1 MKQIMAIAFTFG
13 LILMWNPTTSAQ
25 SKYRMNIGIGVS
37 TAMNGSCQFTMEHS
51 FAKKW
56 TVTASAGVSLKYGN
70 ASEETIIH
78 RSEFDMLPVSDT
90 VSSQRH
96 RESFGFSYWPQ
107 GTDKG
112 IALSIGA
119 EHISRDGFDAI
130 CGIAYRI
137 PIWKGL
143 SADLSYKVRCIGPV
157 LYRKKDTGSAEMNL
171 YYSF

>member
-1 MKQIMAIAFTFG
+1 MAIAFTFG
-13 LILMWNPTTSAQ
+13 LILMWDPTTSAQ

-157 LYRKKDTGSAEMNL
+157 LYRKKDTGSAEVNL

>member
-13 LILMWNPTTSAQ
+13 LILMWDPTTSAQ

-157 LYRKKDTGSAEMNL
+157 LYRKKDTGSAEVNL

>member
-1 MKQIMAIAFTFG
+1 MAIAFTFG

>member
-13 LILMWNPTTSAQ
+13 LILMWDPTTSAQ

>member
-1 MKQIMAIAFTFG
+1 MAIAFTFG
-13 LILMWNPTTSAQ
+13 LILMWDPTTSAQ

>member
-13 LILMWNPTTSAQ
+13 LIMMWDPTTSAQ

-37 TAMNGSCQFTMEHS
+37 TAMNGSYQFTMEHH
-51 FAKKW
+51 FARKW
-56 TVTASAGVSLKYGN
+56 SMIASAGLRFNSSH
-70 ASEETIIH
+70 ASEETIRH
-78 RSEFDMLPVSDT
+78 RSEFDTMPVSDT
-90 VSSQRH
+90 LSTPRH
-96 RESFGFSYWPQ
+96 KESFGFSYWPQ

-157 LYRKKDTGSAEMNL
+157 LYRKKDTGSAEVNL

>member
-37 TAMNGSCQFTMEHS
+37 TAMNGSYQFTMEHH
-51 FAKKW
+51 FARKW
-56 TVTASAGVSLKYGN
+56 SMIASAGLRFNSSH
-70 ASEETIIH
+70 ASEETIRH
-78 RSEFDMLPVSDT
+78 RSEFDAMPVLDT
-90 VSSQRH
+90 LSTPRH
-96 RESFGFSYWPQ
+96 KESFGFSYWPQ

-119 EHISRDGFDAI
+119 EYISRDGFDAI

-157 LYRKKDTGSAEMNL
+157 LYRKKDTGSAEVNL

>member
-1 MKQIMAIAFTFG
+1 MAIAFSLG
-13 LILMWNPTTSAQ
+13 LILQWNFTTSAQ

-90 VSSQRH
+90 VSLQRH

-112 IALSIGA
+112 LSLSIGT
-119 EHISRDGFDAI
+119 EHISSVGLDAI
-130 CGIAYRI
+130 CGISYRI

-143 SADLSYKVRCIGPV
+143 YADFSYKVRCIGPV
-157 LYRKKDTGSAEMNL
+157 LYRKKDTGSAEVNL